1 MTYMRSSAGRTKTRE
16 GGNMKRLNT
25 KRYQL
30 ILGLSAGLCV
40 TAFIALGEGAS
51 DKTLANAG
59 RLQGETKAVEK
70 GVQTQ
75 ADREISQQRKKI
87 IDEAV
92 SAIQDT
98 KKALKALEDKK
109 PEEALKALER
119 ATGKLDIILARDPQL
134 ALAPIDV
141 TIMTRD
147 VYGTVEQ
154 IKQVRKQAESHLED
168 GELQKARH
176 LIRELGSEI
185 VISIDNL
192 PLQTYPQAIVA
203 VTPLI
208 DQGKIAE
215 AKEALQ
221 AALNTIVVTEHVLP
235 LPLIRA
241 EEKLTK
247 AEELAQKEA
256 RSEEDTKT
264 LTTLIRE
271 TREQLKLA
279 ETLGYGIK
287 KDYIKFEAEIEKIEE
302 KTREGRTAK
311 GIFGTVRAYLSE
323 LKQTIFE

>member
-1 MTYMRSSAGRTKTRE
+1 
-16 GGNMKRLNT
+16 MKRLNT

-271 TREQLKLA
+271 TRQQLKLA